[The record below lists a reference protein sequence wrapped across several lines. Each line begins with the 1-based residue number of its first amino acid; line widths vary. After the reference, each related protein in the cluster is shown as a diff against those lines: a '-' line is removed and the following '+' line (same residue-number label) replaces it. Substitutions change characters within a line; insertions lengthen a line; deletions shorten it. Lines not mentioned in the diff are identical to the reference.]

1 MAKNPAHQKGI
12 IKRYYEHKEDISS
25 QRLGEII
32 SELYLETKP
41 VVKMRLWGSA
51 QTALI
56 NMLGE
61 TKRAQIEEVIK
72 SKDVQKL
79 AKLYEENF

>member
-1 MAKNPAHQKGI
+1 
-12 IKRYYEHKEDISS
+12 
-25 QRLGEII
+25 
-32 SELYLETKP
+32 
-41 VVKMRLWGSA
+41 MRLWGSA